1 MSEISFGFMP
11 RKFNDTGE
19 DRIIYEE
26 EQEVAEMYFI
36 IQGFIGFGY
45 NYWGGKL
52 TQNSFTIAKKQKGR
66 QVICDQY
73 VVNKK
78 RSNFIYMALEETHCY
93 ALTRK
98 YLHQVIFPK
107 YPDQYSII

>member
-1 MSEISFGFMP
+1 MAEFSKRFMP
-11 RKFNDTGE
+11 RRFLDFGD

-36 IQGFIGFGY
+36 VKGFIGIGY

-52 TQNSFTIAKKQKGR
+52 TENSYIIAKKQKGR
-66 QVICDQY
+66 QVICDHY

-78 RSNFIYMALEETHCY
+78 RSNFIYMALEETQCY
-93 ALTRK
+93 ALSK
-98 YLHQVIFPK
+98 KFLH
-107 YPDQYSII
+107 